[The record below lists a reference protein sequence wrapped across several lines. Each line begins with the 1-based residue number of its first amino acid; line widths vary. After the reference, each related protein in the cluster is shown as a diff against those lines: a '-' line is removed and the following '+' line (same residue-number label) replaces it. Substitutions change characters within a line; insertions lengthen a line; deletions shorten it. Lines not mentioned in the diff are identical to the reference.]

1 MATKA
6 TPMRSDRKRAKL
18 LNLSGTV
25 LLVII
30 TVIVIFPVYWMVVS
44 ALQGGSRFE
53 TPTLLPTD
61 PTIEAISTVIVK
73 RPVLVWF
80 ANSAIVSLS
89 TAAICSVLALNA
101 GYALARYRTRSSNF
115 FGLSILF
122 TQMLP
127 ATLLIIPLFVIMRE
141 LAIVDSLGALIVAN
155 TAFALPLSIWLMRGF
170 VESLPPDLEEQAM
183 VDGCSRFTAY
193 VRITVPLL
201 KPGVVVVVVFSFLLA
216 WNDYFFARSLIF
228 TAQKWVMSVG
238 LTSFQTEYSVEW
250 PEMMAAAAIFAFPAV
265 LFFALVQRHLVSG
278 LTAGSVKG

>member
-1 MATKA
+1 MATKLLLV
-6 TPMRSDRKRAKL
+6 PVKMRARL
-18 LNLSGTV
+18 LNVVGYS
-25 LLVII
+25 LLIVV
-30 TVIVIFPVYWMVVS
+30 TVIAAFPVYWMVVS

-53 TPTLLPTD
+53 TPTILPSD
-61 PTIEAISTVIVK
+61 PTMEAVFSVFDK
-73 RPVLVWF
+73 RPVLSWF
-80 ANSAIVSLS
+80 ANSATVSLS
-89 TAAICSVLALNA
+89 TAAICSALALNA
-101 GYALARYRTRSSNF
+101 GYILARYRSRLSNL

-127 ATLLIIPLFVIMRE
+127 ATLLIVPLFVIMRD
-141 LAIVDSLGALIVAN
+141 LAMVDSLGSLIVAN

-183 VDGCSRFTAY
+183 VDGCSRLMAY
-193 VRITVPLL
+193 LRITIPLL

-228 TAQKWVMSVG
+228 NSQKWVMSVG
-238 LTSFQTEYSVEW
+238 LTSFQTEYTVEW